1 MFILY
6 PLLLAILLAALTGG
20 RPDRLADLR
29 LRWWGLALAGLLVQV
44 FLFSPAATA
53 LAGMGPVIYVVS
65 TAAVLVT
72 VLANLR
78 RPGLVLVALGALL
91 NLAAIVANGGYMP
104 TTAAALRTA
113 GLDPASGY
121 SNSVELEEP
130 HLALLT
136 DILAI
141 PDAVPFANVFSV
153 GDVCIGLGIGWLAY
167 STMRRRPE
175 DADESH
181 PPSMGVEY

>member
-6 PLLLAILLAALTGG
+6 PLLFAILLAVLTGG

-29 LRWWGLALAGLLVQV
+29 LRWWGLAVGGLLVQV
-44 FLFSPAATA
+44 VLFSPAAAA

-78 RPGLVLVALGALL
+78 RPGLALVAIGAAL

-113 GLDPASGY
+113 GLDPARGY

-141 PDAVPFANVFSV
+141 PDTVPFANVFSV
-153 GDVCIGLGIGWLAY
+153 GDICIGIGIAWLAY
-167 STMRRRPE
+167 STMRTRPE